1 MVVNII
7 GLQASS
13 LTSTK
18 ALIQM
23 YGLWPINIL
32 VLCPYN
38 LISLTINK
46 KSSLKK
52 TGTFFLTRD
61 NLKLGLV
68 LGLITPLIV
77 LVIIYFLKFSDI
89 DFGQFIKE
97 FKQTRQYITFWGV
110 WCLVGNIAL
119 FTYYINT
126 NKDRTAKG
134 IFAITLV
141 YGIGILLLKL
151 FI

>member
-1 MVVNII
+1 M
-7 GLQASS
+7 
-13 LTSTK
+13 
-18 ALIQM
+18 
-23 YGLWPINIL
+23 
-32 VLCPYN
+32 
-38 LISLTINK
+38 K
-46 KSSLKK
+46 KS
-52 TGTFFLTRD
+52 GTFFLTRD

-68 LGLITPLIV
+68 LGLISPLIV
-77 LVIIYFLKFSDI
+77 FVIVYFIRFSGF
-89 DFGQFIKE
+89 DFNEYLQLFFREKNV
-97 FKQTRQYITFWGV
+97 ITFWGV

-134 IFAITLV
+134 IFAVTLI

>member
-1 MVVNII
+1 
-7 GLQASS
+7 
-13 LTSTK
+13 
-18 ALIQM
+18 
-23 YGLWPINIL
+23 
-32 VLCPYN
+32 
-38 LISLTINK
+38 
-46 KSSLKK
+46 LKT

-68 LGLITPLIV
+68 LGLITPFIV
-77 LVIIYFLKFSDI
+77 LVIIYFIKFSSYE
-89 DFGQFIKE
+89 FNQFLRS
-97 FKQTRQYITFWGV
+97 FFQQKQLITFWGV

>member
-1 MVVNII
+1 MK
-7 GLQASS
+7 
-13 LTSTK
+13 T
-18 ALIQM
+18 
-23 YGLWPINIL
+23 
-32 VLCPYN
+32 
-38 LISLTINK
+38 
-46 KSSLKK
+46 

-68 LGLITPLIV
+68 LGLITPFIV
-77 LVIIYFLKFSDI
+77 LVIIYFIKFSSY
-89 DFGQFIKE
+89 E
-97 FKQTRQYITFWGV
+97 FNEFLRSFFQQKQLITFWGV

>member
-1 MVVNII
+1 MK
-7 GLQASS
+7 
-13 LTSTK
+13 T
-18 ALIQM
+18 
-23 YGLWPINIL
+23 
-32 VLCPYN
+32 
-38 LISLTINK
+38 
-46 KSSLKK
+46 

-68 LGLITPLIV
+68 LGLITPFIV
-77 LVIIYFLKFSDI
+77 LVIIYFIKFSSYE
-89 DFGQFIKE
+89 FNQFLRS
-97 FKQTRQYITFWGV
+97 FFQQKQLITFWGV

-134 IFAITLV
+134 VFAITLV